1 MLAIRIGF
9 TIAAVA
15 AMVWLLSMGH
25 PVGGLIIVPILAI
38 WIRRA
43 AEAGRFSGLTG
54 RFAKPS

>member
-1 MLAIRIGF
+1 
-9 TIAAVA
+9 
-15 AMVWLLSMGH
+15 VWLLSTGN

-43 AEAGRFSGLTG
+43 AEAGRFKGFTR

>member
-1 MLAIRIGF
+1 MLALRIGF
-9 TIAAVA
+9 TIGAVA
-15 AMVWLLSMGH
+15 VMVWLLSTGN

-43 AEAGRFSGLTG
+43 AEAGRFKGFTR